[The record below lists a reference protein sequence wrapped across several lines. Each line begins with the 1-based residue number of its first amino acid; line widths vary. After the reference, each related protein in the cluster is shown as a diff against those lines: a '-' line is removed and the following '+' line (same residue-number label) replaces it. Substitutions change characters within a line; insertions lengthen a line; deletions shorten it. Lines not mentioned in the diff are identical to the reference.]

1 MNLII
6 LTLKIVL
13 FISMFFM
20 FWLIYIKIKDKNI
33 AIKLA
38 EVISNS
44 NKKFE
49 NRLDTRKYGGIYKT
63 KSKRKD
69 FFNNIDMLI
78 IKSNIRKTI
87 PFFTTEIVVIISI
100 FFSLSSLVIS
110 FFVMYNIFASLI
122 IASFMAYL
130 PKLIIEMIVLKH
142 SNKIENQLINY
153 MSTLNNFCSIEDNI
167 VYAISKVEHVQEP
180 LKTFSK
186 TFVQEV
192 KNGIPISDALENFK
206 GKIDNKRFKKLM
218 RNLQLCNECGGSY
231 TKVLSKSIDVTKDL
245 IVLREDRAKTVK
257 SEAKSMYALLI
268 IGLLFMY
275 GGYAV
280 NKQSFILFRTHFFGQ
295 LIIAYIIFIYI
306 YSIFKII
313 SYDNFKY

>member
-122 IASFMAYL
+122 IASFMA
-130 PKLIIEMIVLKH
+130 
-142 SNKIENQLINY
+142 
-153 MSTLNNFCSIEDNI
+153 
-167 VYAISKVEHVQEP
+167 
-180 LKTFSK
+180 
-186 TFVQEV
+186 
-192 KNGIPISDALENFK
+192 
-206 GKIDNKRFKKLM
+206 
-218 RNLQLCNECGGSY
+218 
-231 TKVLSKSIDVTKDL
+231 
-245 IVLREDRAKTVK
+245 
-257 SEAKSMYALLI
+257 
-268 IGLLFMY
+268 
-275 GGYAV
+275 
-280 NKQSFILFRTHFFGQ
+280 
-295 LIIAYIIFIYI
+295 
-306 YSIFKII
+306 
-313 SYDNFKY
+313 